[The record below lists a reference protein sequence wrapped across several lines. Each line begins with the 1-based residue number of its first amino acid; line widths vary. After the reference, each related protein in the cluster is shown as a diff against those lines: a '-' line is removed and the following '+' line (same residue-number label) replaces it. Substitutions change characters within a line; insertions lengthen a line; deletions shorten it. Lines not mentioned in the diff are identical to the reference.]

1 MDKEQTQIECIKALL
16 KSFPGSY
23 INSNWEF
30 IAEEKRN
37 IYFLL
42 SDCEKPIDVECKVLE
57 RLSEWAK
64 NSDASCWRIRDGI
77 NAFLGT
83 DFKISDMRKIYEHI
97 SNTDN
102 HEMIRKFISSG
113 YNMEI
118 FEVSESQKACKT
130 NREEFL
136 DHFRSGR
143 YMVLSDINDPWWNK
157 KYEG

>member
-1 MDKEQTQIECIKALL
+1 MDKEQTLVECIKALL

-23 INSNWEF
+23 INNNWEF

-42 SDCEKPIDVECKVLE
+42 CDCTEPIDVECKVLE

-77 NAFLGT
+77 NDFLGT
-83 DFKISDMRKIYEHI
+83 DFKNSDMRKIYEHI
-97 SNTDN
+97 RNADN
-102 HEMIRKFISSG
+102 HETIRKFISSG